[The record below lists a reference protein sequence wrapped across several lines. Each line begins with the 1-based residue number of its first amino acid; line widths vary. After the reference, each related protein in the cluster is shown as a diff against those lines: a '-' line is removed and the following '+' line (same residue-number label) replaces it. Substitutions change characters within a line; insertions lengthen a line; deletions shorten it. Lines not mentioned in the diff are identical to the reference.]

1 MSPSQRRDVREQFR
15 RNIETILAAQVD
27 SLTKVER
34 VPVDDNGREQIEP
47 CDPIMLAFAGPIP
60 DLALTADAQRILE
73 GVMRFAFVEAD
84 LRPSLH
90 VSIKDPVDQEQRTLD
105 PAYLAQRQS
114 QVVLPGIGRQFA
126 KQLAGGDP
134 AAVDRGDTAEQ
145 IGPVGD
151 DDVLAYF
158 TGDEF
163 SQLGWRPPRIE
174 NVEAPGG

>member
-126 KQLAGGDP
+126 KQLAGVILPPLTVATLRNRSGQLATTMSLRILP
-134 AAVDRGDTAEQ
+134 ATSFRSS
-145 IGPVGD
+145 VG
-151 DDVLAYF
+151 VP
-158 TGDEF
+158 
-163 SQLGWRPPRIE
+163 LGSKT
-174 NVEAPGG
+174 